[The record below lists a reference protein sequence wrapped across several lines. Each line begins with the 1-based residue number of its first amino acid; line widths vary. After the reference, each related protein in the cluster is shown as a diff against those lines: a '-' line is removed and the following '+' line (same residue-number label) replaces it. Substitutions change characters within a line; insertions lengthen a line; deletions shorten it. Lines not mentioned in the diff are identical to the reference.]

1 MSVSTSVLENSIPDT
16 TPGIRL
22 RYRLHALE
30 NTVLAI
36 LLTAMVLI
44 PMTEIVLRATLGFGI
59 QGAIEWILHLTL
71 VAAMLGA
78 AVAARE
84 GRLLAFA
91 TATLL
96 HGQTKKI
103 SGMFSAI
110 VSVAVTA
117 ILCQSGIEFVQSE
130 YTGGNFLAY
139 GIPVWIFDL
148 ALPAGFALIFVRLAM
163 RATDKWTGGLC
174 VLLAGLA
181 GAGIWLYAPV
191 DPQVW
196 MWPALI
202 IIGVATVFG
211 APVFISIAGVALT
224 LLAAGGVPMAS
235 MALDHYTL
243 TSNSSL
249 PAIPLFSLAG
259 FLLAESGAP
268 VRLIALFNA
277 AFGRYRSGAAV
288 VAVLS
293 CTLFT
298 SFTGASGIAILALGG
313 LLLPLLRNTGYTEKN
328 ALTLITGGGLPGTI
342 LLPALPLILY
352 AIVARVSIEDMF
364 LGGILPVA
372 LMFTLVLAWGI
383 SQRPRHHKANT
394 DTFNLQKLLDALW
407 KAKWEL
413 ALPVIPVT
421 ALFTGLATPLEAA
434 AVTAFYVL
442 IVTTLINRDL
452 SIRRDLPRVMAE
464 CGLLVGGILL
474 ILGVALGLTNFMV
487 DARIPDRAVEWVT
500 TIIHNRWLFLLAL
513 NGFLLFIGCFMDIY
527 SAIIV
532 VAPLVVPIGLAFG
545 IHPVHLGITFLA
557 NMELG
562 YLTPP
567 VGMNLF
573 YASSRF
579 NQPMLKMC
587 RAVIPLLG
595 VLAMGVLMIT
605 YIPWLSTGL
614 LGILR

>member
-1 MSVSTSVLENSIPDT
+1 MSVSTTILENAMLVT
-16 TPGIRL
+16 TSGNRL
-22 RYRLHALE
+22 RYWLHAFE
-30 NTVLAI
+30 NSLLAI
-36 LLTAMVLI
+36 LLAAMVLI
-44 PMTEIVLRATLGFGI
+44 PMTEIVLRATLGVGI
-59 QGAIEWILHLTL
+59 KGAIEWVLHLTL
-71 VAAMLGA
+71 IAAMLGA
-78 AVAARE
+78 ALAARE

-96 HGQTKKI
+96 HGHARKI
-103 SGMFSAI
+103 SGIFTTT

-117 ILCQSGIEFVQSE
+117 VLCQSGIEFVQSE
-130 YTGGNFLAY
+130 RAGGNLLAY
-139 GIPVWIFDL
+139 GIPVWIVDL
-148 ALPAGFALIFVRLAM
+148 ALPAGFALILVRLVT
-163 RATDKWTGGLC
+163 RSTDTWAGGLF

-181 GAGIWLYAPV
+181 GAGIWRYAPV

-196 MWPALI
+196 VWPVLI
-202 IIGVATVFG
+202 IIGAATVFG
-211 APVFISIAGVALT
+211 APVFIAIAGVALA
-224 LLAAGGVPMAS
+224 LLAGGGVPLAS

-313 LLLPLLRNTGYTEKN
+313 LLLPLLRSAGYPEKS
-328 ALTLITGGGLPGTI
+328 ALTLVTGGGLPGTI

-352 AIVARVSIEDMF
+352 AIVARVSIEEMF
-364 LGGILPVA
+364 LGGMLPVA
-372 LMFTLVLAWGI
+372 LMFTLILTWGI
-383 SQRPRHHKANT
+383 LRRPHRHKVST
-394 DTFNLQKLLDALW
+394 DTFSLQRFLQALW

-413 ALPVIPVT
+413 LLPVIPVT

-434 AVTAFYVL
+434 AMTAFYVL

-500 TIIHNRWLFLLAL
+500 TIIHNRWLFLLVL
-513 NGFLLFIGCFMDIY
+513 NGFLLLIGCVMDIY

-557 NMELG
+557 NLELG

-579 NQPMLKMC
+579 NIPMLKMC
-587 RAVIPLLG
+587 HAVIPLLG
-595 VLAMGVLMIT
+595 VVAMGVLVIT

-614 LGILR
+614 LGLLR

>member
-1 MSVSTSVLENSIPDT
+1 MSISINSLQNAMFNTTS
-16 TPGIRL
+16 GIRL
-22 RYRLHALE
+22 RHWMHSLE
-30 NTVLAI
+30 NILLTI

-44 PMTEIVLRATLGFGI
+44 PMTEIVLRATLGVGI
-59 QGAIEWILHLTL
+59 KGAIEWILHLTL

-78 AVAARE
+78 AIAARE
-84 GRLLAFA
+84 GKLLVFA
-91 TATLL
+91 AATLL
-96 HGQTKKI
+96 HGYARKVTGI
-103 SGMFSAI
+103 ITGIIA
-110 VSVAVTA
+110 VAVTA

-130 YTGGNFLAY
+130 RAGGGLLAY

-148 ALPAGFALIFVRLAM
+148 ALPVGFALILIRLAM
-163 RATDKWTGGLC
+163 RATEKWIGGLF

-181 GAGIWLYAPV
+181 CAGIWRYAPI
-191 DPQVW
+191 DPQAW

-202 IIGVATVFG
+202 IIVIATVFG
-211 APVFISIAGVALT
+211 APVFVSIAGVALT
-224 LLAAGGVPMAS
+224 LLVAEGVPLAS

-313 LLLPLLRNTGYTEKN
+313 LLLPLLRDTGYPEKS
-328 ALTLITGGGLPGTI
+328 ALALVTGGGLPGTI

-352 AIVARVSIEDMF
+352 AIVAKVSIEEMF
-364 LGGILPVA
+364 LGGLLPVV
-372 LMFTLVLAWGI
+372 LMFSLVLAWGI
-383 SQRPRHHKANT
+383 RQRPRHRKVNT
-394 DTFNLQKLLDALW
+394 DTFNLQRLLHALW
-407 KAKWEL
+407 EAKWEM
-413 ALPVIPVT
+413 AVPVIPVI

-442 IVTTLINRDL
+442 IITTLINHDL

-500 TIIHNRWLFLLAL
+500 TIIHNRWLFLLVL

-532 VAPLVVPIGLAFG
+532 AAPIIVPIALAFG

-579 NQPMLKMC
+579 NQPMLKLC

-595 VLAMGVLMIT
+595 VLAVGVLIIT

-614 LGILR
+614 LGLLR

>member
-1 MSVSTSVLENSIPDT
+1 MNASTDILEDVLPDARPLFRLRHWLHAFENS
-16 TPGIRL
+16 L
-22 RYRLHALE
+22 
-30 NTVLAI
+30 LAI
-36 LLTAMVLI
+36 LLAAMVLI
-44 PMTEIVLRATLGFGI
+44 PMAEIVLRASLGIGI
-59 QGAIEWILHLTL
+59 RGAIEWVLHLML

-78 AVAARE
+78 AIAARE
-84 GRLLAFA
+84 GKLLAFA
-91 TATLL
+91 TAGLL
-96 HGQTKKI
+96 QRRVQKI
-103 SGMFSAI
+103 SGLFTAI

-117 ILCQSGIEFVQSE
+117 ILCLSGIEFVQSE
-130 YTGGNFLAY
+130 REVGKLLAY
-139 GIPVWIFDL
+139 GLPVWIAEL
-148 ALPAGFALIFVRLAM
+148 ALPVGFAVILARLVK
-163 RATDKWTGGLC
+163 RAAEKWTGCLL

-181 GAGIWLYAPV
+181 CAGVWRYAPV

-196 MWPALI
+196 VLPALI
-202 IIGVATVFG
+202 IIGIATVFG
-211 APVFISIAGVALT
+211 APVFVAIAGVALT
-224 LLAAGGVPMAS
+224 LLAAGGIPLAS

-243 TSNSSL
+243 TANSTL

-259 FLLAESGAP
+259 YLLAESRAP
-268 VRLIALFNA
+268 ARLIALFNA

-313 LLLPLLRNTGYTEKN
+313 LLLPLLRDTGYPEKS

-352 AIVARVSIEDMF
+352 AIVARVSIEEMF
-364 LGGILPVA
+364 LGGLLPVV
-372 LMFTLVLAWGI
+372 LMFALVLAWGI
-383 SQRPRHHKANT
+383 SKHPRRHHVSTAP
-394 DTFNLQKLLDALW
+394 FNLQSLLQALW
-407 KAKWEL
+407 RAKWEV
-413 ALPVIPVT
+413 ALPAIPIT
-421 ALFTGLATPLEAA
+421 ALFSGLATPLEAA
-434 AVTAFYVL
+434 AATAFYVL

-487 DARIPDRAVEWVT
+487 DARIPDLAVEWVT
-500 TIIHNRWLFLLAL
+500 TIIHNRWLFLIVL
-513 NGFLLFIGCFMDIY
+513 NGFLLLIGCVMDIY

-532 VAPLVVPIGLAFG
+532 IAPLLVPIGLAFG
-545 IHPVHLGITFLA
+545 IDPVHLGIIFLA
-557 NMELG
+557 NLELG

-587 RAVIPLLG
+587 RAVMPLLA
-595 VLAMGVLMIT
+595 VLAVGVLMIT

-614 LGILR
+614 PGLLR